1 MGLLSSARAA
11 FRRLRIRSAY
21 NRNLFSEARVMAM
34 NEIGDPTNHAFA
46 CDLVIRSLYND
57 ERWEE
62 LIAFTDTYSGMDSGN
77 YKEKAKWKLS
87 VILGIETRVPEN
99 NVEKEWNPKDLL
111 ANWYQE
117 DHLLWLRYP
126 SGWIYWEMPTE
137 FQLHTT
143 HPNLL
148 ALALNVVLRPLG
160 IGIPDS
166 ISEHRPFGTCGALAY
181 SGGFDSTAAAILLP
195 DSTILSYHRRSFPSQ
210 LNHGLADRLFG
221 VWKKRTSRTI
231 LQVPSNHELVRTNL
245 GKPAGF
251 STDFASGVHL
261 ILLADTLNL
270 GRIAYG
276 TPIDNTWLKKGSQ
289 YRDFSKSD
297 YWCRWKKRFAAAG
310 LHLEFPINHI
320 SEAGALRICQN
331 SGFMEY
337 INSCLRGNGAEGC
350 GKCWKCFNKNGPL
363 GRPMDFNG
371 AEIQTFLN
379 RVPMPTAQHA
389 LWALKSQNLE
399 SRTPH
404 LARNLEKSF
413 EWWEGYYPPG
423 IDLIGKHWR
432 DAVETATKKYLQ
444 PMEFPFLLEEVNLYP
459 NRD

>member
-1 MGLLSSARAA
+1 
-11 FRRLRIRSAY
+11 
-21 NRNLFSEARVMAM
+21 MAM
-34 NEIGDPTNHAFA
+34 DEIDHPQNHAFA
-46 CDLVIRSLYND
+46 CELIIRSFYND
-57 ERWEE
+57 ERWVEI
-62 LIAFTDTYSGMDSGN
+62 IAFTDLYPGMDRGN
-77 YKEKAKWKLS
+77 YREKAEWKLS
-87 VILGIETRVPEN
+87 VIVGIETRIPQKNAAE
-99 NVEKEWNPKDLL
+99 EWNSHDLL
-111 ANWYQE
+111 SNWYQE

-126 SGWIYWEMPTE
+126 NGWIYWEMPTD
-137 FQLHTT
+137 FRLDTT

-148 ALALNVVLRPLG
+148 ALALGVVLRPLKV
-160 IGIPDS
+160 GIPDTT
-166 ISEHRPFGTCGALAY
+166 SEPRPFGSCGALAF

-210 LNHGLADRLFG
+210 LNHGLADHLFDF
-221 VWKKRTSRTI
+221 WKKRTSRSI
-231 LQVPSNHELVRTNL
+231 LQVLSNHELVRTTI

-261 ILLADTLNL
+261 ILLADTLDL

-276 TPIDNTWLKKGSQ
+276 TPIDNTWLKKGSE
-289 YRDFSKSD
+289 YRDFAKSE
-297 YWCRWKKRFAAAG
+297 YWCRWKKRFAVAG

-320 SEAGALRICQN
+320 SEAGALRICQK
-331 SGFMEY
+331 SGFIEH

-363 GRPMDFNG
+363 GRPMDFDG
-371 AEIQTFLN
+371 PEIQTYLN

-389 LWALKSQNLE
+389 LWALKCQKLE
-399 SRTPH
+399 LKAPH
-404 LARNLEKSF
+404 LARNLEKSL
-413 EWWEGYYPPG
+413 EWWEEYYPPG

-432 DAVETATKKYLQ
+432 EAVEIATNRYLK